1 MADITISDLTPTS
14 SVEGTL
20 AIPTSNGTST
30 TRLSLNQI
38 SNFVSGNISSNS
50 YLIEYIIVAGGGSG
64 GSLYY
69 AGGGGGGGIIT
80 GAEYVTPG
88 TNLGVIVG
96 AGGTGIP
103 GQFLAGRSGENSSFI
118 GRVALGGGGGGA
130 YNAGQACG
138 RNGGCG
144 GGASGYGYW
153 TSSFAGYV
161 KSYGTPGQGFGGGIG
176 WGYGAGGGGGAGG
189 EGFNGIDANRGGNG
203 GIGLRWLN
211 GTYYGGG
218 GAGSNYANGSTAVP
232 QGGIGGGGN
241 GATHLVN
248 ATAGTNGLGG
258 GGGGTNSD
266 TYNPNVGG
274 AGGSGTVIIRYAGN
288 QKAGSSGG
296 TITTTGGFTYHTFT
310 TVGASTFVA

>member
-1 MADITISDLTPTS
+1 MADVTISQLSPTTNVTGS
-14 SVEGTL
+14 LVL
-20 AIPTSNGTST
+20 PTSNGST
-30 TRLSLNQI
+30 TTSLSLNQI
-38 SNFVSGNISSNS
+38 GQYIAGSS

-80 GAEYVTPG
+80 GAEYIVPG

-118 GRVALGGGGGGA
+118 GRVAQGGGGGGA

-189 EGFNGIDANRGGNG
+189 EGFNGIDGNRGGNG

-218 GAGSNYANGSTAVP
+218 GGGANYHNGSIDVP
-232 QGGIGGGGN
+232 QGGVGGGGN

-258 GGGGTNSD
+258 GGGGTNTD

-274 AGGSGTVIIRYAGN
+274 SGGSGTVIVRYAGS

-296 TITTTGGFTYHTFT
+296 TITSSGGFTYHTFT